1 MVFRDLNKFLKDQV
15 GARFKFALENN
26 IISTANLLGVSP
38 SDTIS
43 ILDRIGFP
51 IDRVEFRARQF
62 ERGKQADQ
70 FGFIQNLDSAE
81 IGDDNTIP
89 ITKKNLKA
97 RYNYVSE
104 YTIVQEDGQF
114 ITARFGIDSNVVLS
128 ANEVSLLADQQ
139 LAGKYP
145 LNEGDEIVS
154 WDIVGAERRSE

>member
-1 MVFRDLNKFLKDQV
+1 MVFRDLNKFLKEQI

-38 SDTIS
+38 SDTIG

-70 FGFIQNLDSAE
+70 FSFIQNLDSDE

-104 YTIVQEDGQF
+104 YTIVQEDGEF
-114 ITARFGIDSNVVLS
+114 ITSRFGVDSNVVLS
-128 ANEVSLLADQQ
+128 ADQVSSLADEQ
-139 LAGKYP
+139 LTAKYP
-145 LNEGDEIVS
+145 LEEGDQIVS
-154 WDIVGAERRSE
+154 WNIVGAERRAE